1 MDTGKIVIEEIKC
14 ENIETIC
21 KIAVDAWEQIH
32 AGYRDYIAN
41 DDLYGRI
48 SIDWQ
53 KKKAESIRVK
63 AQTEPEN
70 VLVAKDCNGQV
81 MGFVTFSFNKIS
93 GIGEIGNNAVLPE
106 FQGRGIGK
114 QLYKDALNVLR
125 ERGAVYATVSTGYD
139 DSGHAK
145 ARAAYEKAGFKKM
158 KSSVTY
164 SMKL

>member
-1 MDTGKIVIEEIKC
+1 MDIEKIVIEKIEC
-14 ENIETIC
+14 ENIEQIC
-21 KIAVDAWEQIH
+21 KIAVNAWEQIH
-32 AGYRDYIAN
+32 AGYRDYIDN
-41 DDLYGRI
+41 DDLYDRT
-48 SIDWQ
+48 SINWAE
-53 KKKAESIRVK
+53 KKAESIRVK

-70 VLVAKDCNGQV
+70 VLIAKDCHGQV
-81 MGFVTFSFNKIS
+81 MGFVTFSFDKIS

-114 QLYKDALNVLR
+114 QLYKNALNILR